1 MVKKFPEGFLWGG
14 AVAANQYEGGWN
26 EGGKGVSVSDCARHH
41 LDVDVQDYAKQ
52 NEISTKEIL
61 EAMKSDDT
69 SLYPKRHGSDGYHHY
84 KEDIKLFAE
93 MGFKVF
99 RLSIAWSRIFPNG
112 DDKEPNEE
120 GLKFYD
126 DIFDEC
132 HKYGIEPL
140 VTMSHYEPPIN
151 LVLNYNGW
159 YDREIIDM
167 FVKYVD
173 VITDRYKDKVK
184 YWLTFNEVDSMIR
197 HPYTTGGLVR
207 DRFEGKN
214 FTEVIFQAMHHQ
226 FVASAL
232 ATKIAHEKNPDCIG
246 WLTIDGTRIDYP
258 VMYRPGDKN
267 YYLHRDFNGEYSANG
282 CLFLAEECVPGDSD
296 NLIIYGHHM
305 NSGKMFADLEKYKDE
320 RFYEEHPTIL
330 FRTIWGNEQYQIF
343 AAFTTPVYTGN
354 DFDYYSFIKA
364 GTAADYKKFVAS
376 IKEKSFY
383 QTGTTAKY
391 GDKLLTL
398 STCEYSQK
406 NGRMVLVAKKNN
418 GKLP

>member
-1 MVKKFPEGFLWGG
+1 MAGLLLSISVILLTISLYFLMGFF
-14 AVAANQYEGGWN
+14 VQERQDNQLQQELQ
-26 EGGKGVSVSDCARHH
+26 E
-41 LDVDVQDYAKQ
+41 LMQ
-52 NEISTKEIL
+52 EKED
-61 EAMKSDDT
+61 ESEDTSDDP
-69 SLYPKRHGSDGYHHY
+69 LIEIDAGILALH
-84 KEDIKLFAE
+84 
-93 MGFKVF
+93 
-99 RLSIAWSRIFPNG
+99 
-112 DDKEPNEE
+112 EE
-120 GLKFYD
+120 
-126 DIFDEC
+126 
-132 HKYGIEPL
+132 
-140 VTMSHYEPPIN
+140 
-151 LVLNYNGW
+151 
-159 YDREIIDM
+159 
-167 FVKYVD
+167 
-173 VITDRYKDKVK
+173 
-184 YWLTFNEVDSMIR
+184 
-197 HPYTTGGLVR
+197 
-207 DRFEGKN
+207 
-214 FTEVIFQAMHHQ
+214 
-226 FVASAL
+226 
-232 ATKIAHEKNPDCIG
+232 NPDCIG

-320 RFYEEHPTIL
+320 GFYEEHPIIL

-364 GTAADYKKFVAS
+364 GTVEDYKKFVAS
-376 IKEKSFY
+376 VKEKSLY

-391 GDKLLTL
+391 RDKLLTL